1 MFAGS
6 MGKSRTFSPMMP
18 LLVALFLVCG
28 STLMYEV
35 VLTRLLSVIS
45 WYYLAFVSI
54 SMATF
59 GMTVGALFV
68 QLSPSRFTEEQVLD
82 RLAQASSAMAVSM
95 PLVLM
100 TMLAV
105 PVELSRSV
113 ETVYSFAL
121 FSAIIAVP
129 FFFSGIVVC
138 LSLTRTKFPIGIVYS
153 ADLLG
158 AAGGCLGSVIL
169 LRFLD
174 APSAILAISAVLF
187 VASAVYS
194 TFRDEHRHRSRW
206 IGCALVMLLLTGLN
220 ASTLH
225 GIQPI
230 WSKGQIDTR
239 SDIVAEIWNP
249 ISKVRVKKLAQ
260 PVGPPWMW
268 GASPHMPD
276 VAIETLPMDIDND
289 AGTPMM
295 RFRGNVRE
303 FDFLRYDVT
312 SLATQLRAGG
322 SAAIIGIGGGRDAI
336 TALVNGF
343 HRVVGIDVNSA
354 IVDITTRRFAWFS
367 GFNKM
372 PGVEIHCDEARSYLT
387 RSPERFDVIQASL
400 VDTWAA
406 TAAGSLSLSE
416 NSLYTVEA
424 WRIFYR
430 HLRPAGVISFT
441 RFYSGP
447 DAFQTYR
454 MFSLAWATLLSE
466 GVQQP
471 GESIALLGS
480 GKVATLLVSNV
491 KFSPADLQKLRSIA
505 QNMSFTVLYLS
516 GEPTAVPELQVISS
530 ARSLADLSKLRS
542 EGDFDISP
550 VYDSSP
556 FFFNAVGLRHL
567 PEFLVQNVGGGNVR
581 ALMFL
586 VGFMISAAALL
597 ALAVVFPLVKSI
609 PLPQGARSTLA
620 GGMGYFIAIGLA
632 FMLVEIAMMQQLSIF
647 LGHPI
652 YSLVVVL
659 AGLILSAGVGSLAS
673 EKVEFSSNLATRI
686 PAVLSAVM
694 VVGYSLAAL
703 PVVHKF
709 TAGALWERV
718 ALSLALVFP
727 SGMIMGFCFPVGL
740 RWMRTLGQY
749 ETLPWMWSLNG
760 AASVLATFGAT
771 IISMESSINVC
782 LLTGAAFYLIAGLA
796 LPAKPQASQVPAHSY
811 FRSQSSS

>member
-1 MFAGS
+1 
-6 MGKSRTFSPMMP
+6 MMP

-68 QLSPSRFTEEQVLD
+68 QLSPTRFTEEQVPD
-82 RLAQASSAMAVSM
+82 RLAQVSLAMAVSM

-105 PVELSRSV
+105 PVDVSRSI

-138 LSLTRTKFPIGIVYS
+138 LSLTRTKFPIGTVYF

-158 AAGGCLGSVIL
+158 AAGGCLGSVVL
-169 LRFLD
+169 LKFLD
-174 APSAILAISAVLF
+174 APSAIFVISAVLF
-187 VASAVYS
+187 IASAVYS
-194 TFRDEHRHRSRW
+194 NAAGERKRRAYLTR
-206 IGCALVMLLLTGLN
+206 GALVMLLLAALN

-225 GIQPI
+225 GIQPV
-230 WSKGQIDTR
+230 WSKGQVDAR
-239 SDIVAEIWNP
+239 SDILAEIWNP
-249 ISKVRVKKLAQ
+249 ISKVRVRNPPQLA
-260 PVGPPWMW
+260 GPPWMW

-276 VAIETLPMDIDND
+276 VTIETLPLDIDND

-295 RFRGNVRE
+295 RFGGDVSE
-303 FDFLRYDVT
+303 FDFLRYDIT

-367 GFNKM
+367 GFDRM
-372 PGVEIHCDEARSYLT
+372 PGLEVHCDEARSYLT

-430 HLRPAGVISFT
+430 HLKPAGVISFT

-447 DAFQTYR
+447 ESSQTYR

-466 GVQQP
+466 GVRDP
-471 GESIALLGS
+471 GENIALLGS
-480 GKVATLLVSNV
+480 GKVATLLMSNE

-505 QNMSFTVLYLS
+505 QNMSFKVLYLP
-516 GEPTAVPELQVISS
+516 GEPTAIPELREITG
-530 ARSLADLSKLRS
+530 ARSLADLSGLRS

-556 FFFNAVGLRHL
+556 FFFDAVRLRHL
-567 PEFLVQNVGGGNVR
+567 PQFLRQNARGGNFR

-586 VGFMISAAALL
+586 FSFMISAAVLL
-597 ALAVVFPLVKSI
+597 AVAVVFPLVRSI
-609 PLPQGARSTLA
+609 SLPQGARATLV
-620 GGMGYFIAIGLA
+620 GGIGYFVAIGLA

-659 AGLILSAGVGSLAS
+659 AGLIFSAGVGSLAS
-673 EKVEFSSNLATRI
+673 GEIEFSSNLATRV

-694 VVGYSLAAL
+694 VVGYSVAAL
-703 PVVHKF
+703 RVVHGF

-727 SGMIMGFCFPVGL
+727 SGMAMGFCFPVGL
-740 RWMRTLGQY
+740 RWMRTLGQE

-771 IISMESSINVC
+771 IISMETSINAC

-796 LPAKPQASQVPAHSY
+796 LPLKPQAS
-811 FRSQSSS
+811 